1 MTTGRRIRITDLR
14 RPELTDVQRLALD
27 HGERHRVELTEEA
40 VLGEAVERAG
50 LDDFGPDDFRVRL
63 RLWLGEM
70 DGDGDRTALG
80 RMTLFRDCVR
90 YAVNRLRIHDLLTRH
105 PEIGD
110 VAVVAPIIVVG
121 LPRSGTTHLVNLIA
135 SDDRLRSLPLWRS
148 YEPVPDP
155 DEVPGP
161 DGVDPRHRRAEAEW
175 RGMDATLP
183 YLAAMHPMHPDHI
196 HEELELQQPDFSSYQ
211 LEWVARAPQWR
222 DYYLDHDQTPHYAY
236 LKTVLQI
243 LQWQGTPRQQGPPER
258 QGSRER
264 WVLKS
269 PQHLEQ
275 LGPLL
280 ATFPDATVVVTH
292 RDPVSVVQSAA
303 TMMTY
308 AARLSYRTPEPDF
321 YLSYWTDRIR
331 RLLETSLRDR
341 HMVPPGARQD
351 VLFHDFMADELST
364 VARIYATAGLALTDG
379 ARARMS
385 RYLSDHPRDKE
396 GRVVYDLR
404 GDFGVTP
411 DEVRDHFRFYHDA
424 VAVQTEVT

>member
-1 MTTGRRIRITDLR
+1 MTTGPRIRITDLR
-14 RPELTDVQRLALD
+14 RPELTEVQRLALD
-27 HGERHRVELTEEA
+27 HGERHRVELTETA
-40 VLGEAVERAG
+40 VLGQAVERAG
-50 LDDFGPDDFRVRL
+50 LDDFGPDDFRHRL
-63 RLWLGEM
+63 RLGLEEV
-70 DGDGDRTALG
+70 DGDAERTALG

-110 VAVVAPIIVVG
+110 VPVEAPIIVVG

-135 SDDRLRSLPLWRS
+135 SDTRLRSLPLWRS

-155 DEVPGP
+155 DELPGS
-161 DGVDPRHRRAEAEW
+161 DGTDPRYRRAETDW
-175 RGMDATLP
+175 RGMDAMLP
-183 YLAAMHPMHPDHI
+183 YLAAMHPMRPDHI
-196 HEELELQQPDFSSYQ
+196 HEELELQLPDFSSYQ
-211 LEWVARAPQWR
+211 LEWVARVPRWR
-222 DYYLDHDQTPHYAY
+222 DYYLDHDQTPHYTY

-243 LQWQGTPRQQGPPER
+243 LQWQAGEKSPG
-258 QGSRER
+258 ER

-308 AARLSYRTPEPDF
+308 AARMSYRTPEPDF

-331 RLLETSLRDR
+331 RLLETSLRDGDI
-341 HMVPPGARQD
+341 VPPDARAD
-351 VLFHDFMADELST
+351 VLFHDFMADEMAT
-364 VARIYATAGLALTDG
+364 VAGIYATAGLALQDE
-379 ARARMS
+379 ARAQMVT
-385 RYLSDHPRDKE
+385 YLADHPRDKE

-411 DEVRDHFRFYHDA
+411 DEIRDHFGFYHDA
-424 VAVQTEVT
+424 VGVEIDVT

>member
-1 MTTGRRIRITDLR
+1 MTTSRPISIGDLR

-27 HGERHRVELTEEA
+27 HGDRHPVDLTEEA
-40 VLGEAVERAG
+40 VAATAVGRAG
-50 LDDFGPDDFRVRL
+50 LSDFGPDDFRVRL
-63 RLWLGEM
+63 RRWLEEV
-70 DGDGDRTALG
+70 DGDSERTGLG
-80 RMTLFRDCVR
+80 RLMLFRDCVR

-105 PEIGD
+105 PEIAGFEIT
-110 VAVVAPIIVVG
+110 APLIIVG

-135 SDDRLRSLPLWRS
+135 SDTRLRSLPLWES

-155 DEVPGP
+155 DETPSP
-161 DGVDPRHRRAEAEW
+161 DGSDPRHRRAKEQWQAMEA
-175 RGMDATLP
+175 MLP
-183 YLAAMHPMHPDHI
+183 HMAAMHPMHPDHV
-196 HEELELQQPDFSSYQ
+196 HEELELQLPDFSSYQ
-211 LEWVARAPQWR
+211 LEWVARAPRWR
-222 DYYLDHDQTPHYAY
+222 DYYLAHDQSPHYAY

-243 LQWQGTPRQQGPPER
+243 LQWQDAEKRAGAGRG
-258 QGSRER
+258 GER

-308 AARLSYRTPEPDF
+308 AARMSYRTPEPDF

-331 RLLETSLRDR
+331 RLLEASLRDR
-341 HMVPPGARQD
+341 HQVAADRSED
-351 VLFHDFMADELST
+351 VLFHEFMADDIAT
-364 VARIYATAGLALTDG
+364 VARIYDTAGLTLTPE
-379 ARARMS
+379 ARAQMVT
-385 RYLSDHPRDKE
+385 YLTDHPRDKE
-396 GRVVYDLR
+396 GQIIYDLR

-411 DEVRDHFRFYHDA
+411 DEVRRGFGFYFDA
-424 VAVQTEVT
+424 VAVPTEVL